1 MKAWLTG
8 GFPDMGRD
16 GKMRLGGIIVPEALF
31 SAQHACNPLPIH
43 STHNYSVLFILQ
55 IPKNPIPLH
64 FQSEGISFA
73 CLFQSWRQATE
84 KHTSPDGGIGRR
96 AGLKH
101 QWSNPCRFDPGS
113 GYPLNR
119 KSLIFKDLRFFFWFL
134 HHICT
139 TKICRLPESR
149 RVSSAFLSENCS
161 RYPHF
166 LGYQEQFRYV
176 FAIGLLLLEKLRM
189 SAKTYEFDYI
199 RVFIEPDQQGIA
211 FYVALHAVFIFA

>member
-1 MKAWLTG
+1 MCRLCPPIAKSHAHYRPAVPTG
-8 GFPDMGRD
+8 TAR
-16 GKMRLGGIIVPEALF
+16 R
-31 SAQHACNPLPIH
+31 SAEC
-43 STHNYSVLFILQ
+43 
-55 IPKNPIPLH
+55 
-64 FQSEGISFA
+64 
-73 CLFQSWRQATE
+73 
-84 KHTSPDGGIGRR
+84 PDGGIGRR

-119 KSLIFKDLRFFFWFL
+119 KSLIFKDLRFFFWIL

-176 FAIGLLLLEKLRM
+176 FALGLLRIGEGYNLYPARKIRNLNYFIGYSQIESSHPIIDAAILC
-189 SAKTYEFDYI
+189 SAI
-199 RVFIEPDQQGIA
+199 
-211 FYVALHAVFIFA
+211 